1 MIIDT
6 ERLEKLATKYYEFT
20 GRSVFIEVKAVKY
33 NHIGKPSTSIRLSTV
48 DLKLPEQFPGTH
60 FHTIDEV
67 EDYINSEI
75 GYRDT
80 KSIFFRRFK

>member
-6 ERLEKLATKYYEFT
+6 ERLEELATKYYKFN

-33 NHIGKPSTSIRLSTV
+33 DHMVKPRTSIRLSTV
-48 DLKLPEQFPGTH
+48 DLKLTEQFPGKF

-80 KSIFFRRFK
+80 NNILFRRFK